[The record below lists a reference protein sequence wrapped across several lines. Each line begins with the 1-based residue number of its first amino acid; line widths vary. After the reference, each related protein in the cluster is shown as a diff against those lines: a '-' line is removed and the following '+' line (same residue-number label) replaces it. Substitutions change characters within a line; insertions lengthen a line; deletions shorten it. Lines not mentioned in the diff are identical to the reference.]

1 LFRILTAFW
10 PGLSITAT
18 KLETIY
24 VEAMAALERY
34 FGKPKDQ
41 TNENA
46 QTEVV
51 EAITIEGTPCVI
63 TRQVCACYHGGFKYK
78 VATRDSK
85 SEQVLARNCASRD
98 LAVRLATISLT

>member
-1 LFRILTAFW
+1 MPALTEQDEAYLTHV
-10 PGLSITAT
+10 LSITAT

-34 FGKPKDQ
+34 SGKPKDQ

-63 TRQVCACYHGGFKYK
+63 TRQVCAITE
-78 VATRDSK
+78 VLSTRSLPAIRNPNK
-85 SEQVLARNCASRD
+85 S
-98 LAVRLATISLT
+98 